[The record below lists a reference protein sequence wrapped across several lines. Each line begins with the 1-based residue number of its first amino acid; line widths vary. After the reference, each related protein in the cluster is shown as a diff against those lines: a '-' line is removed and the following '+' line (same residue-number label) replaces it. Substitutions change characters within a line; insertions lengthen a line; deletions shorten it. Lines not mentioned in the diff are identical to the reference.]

1 LYLLQKSLFSFEQ
14 WLEIESAERLELF
27 FSALDLQPYAA
38 KLRSS
43 SPQGAKPIN
52 REAILRALLAA
63 PLEGISTFTRLHERL
78 VKDIRFRYQCGFRLD
93 EPAPS
98 ISTLSRVFSALTEKG
113 LAKTLFIDLV
123 SQCRESSVIDGS
135 HLAIDSTAISAYEK
149 KQPKSRSQETG
160 NANWGAKYDT
170 FGNKL
175 TWFGYKIHLAV
186 DTHSELP
193 ISLEVTPAHV
203 YDGEM
208 AIPLMKDIA
217 ENLGWKFKFV
227 MMDAG
232 YDQVKNYEAARSYGA
247 QAIIALNRRREKEPP
262 AGMSSNGTPRC
273 SMGYDMVYWGAD
285 GDRLKFRCPH
295 VLGKVD
301 CPLGAAACS
310 DSNYGMVQKQNIADD
325 VRRFSNPH
333 RNTRGWTELYNER
346 TAVERC
352 NSRLK
357 EHLTANDVHVSGID
371 KVTTHVYVNAIVLLA
386 SALAM
391 SNNAANKE
399 QVA

>member
-1 LYLLQKSLFSFEQ
+1 M
-14 WLEIESAERLELF
+14 
-27 FSALDLQPYAA
+27 D
-38 KLRSS
+38 
-43 SPQGAKPIN
+43 
-52 REAILRALLAA
+52 EA
-63 PLEGISTFTRLHERL
+63 
-78 VKDIRFRYQCGFRLD
+78 
-93 EPAPS
+93 APS
-98 ISTLSRVFSALTEKG
+98 ISTLSRVFTALTEKG
-113 LAKTLFIDLV
+113 LAKALFIDLV
-123 SQCRESSVIDGS
+123 SQCREASVIDGT

-149 KQPKSRSQETG
+149 KQPRSCSQETG

-186 DTHSELP
+186 DTQSELP
-193 ISLEVTPAHV
+193 VSLEVTPAHV

-208 AIPLMKDIA
+208 AIPLMKDVA

-285 GDRLKFRCPH
+285 GDQLKFRCPH

-310 DSNYGMVQKQNIADD
+310 GSNYDTVFKAVQCT
-325 VRRFSNPH
+325 VFFPH
-333 RNTRGWTELYNER
+333 RGIYVICRQAGVVGTRL
-346 TAVERC
+346 
-352 NSRLK
+352 S
-357 EHLTANDVHVSGID
+357 
-371 KVTTHVYVNAIVLLA
+371 
-386 SALAM
+386 
-391 SNNAANKE
+391 
-399 QVA
+399 

>member
-1 LYLLQKSLFSFEQ
+1 MYLLQKPLFSFEQ
-14 WLEIESAERLELF
+14 WFEMDSKDRLELF
-27 FSALDLQPYAA
+27 FSALDLHPHVA
-38 KLRSS
+38 KLKSS

-52 REAILRALLAA
+52 REALFRSLLVA

-78 VKDIRFRYQCGFRLD
+78 EKDLRFRYQCGFRLD
-93 EPAPS
+93 ERAPS
-98 ISTLSRVFSALTEKG
+98 ISTLSRVFAAITDNG
-113 LAKTLFIDLV
+113 IAKALFIDLV
-123 SQCRESSVIDGS
+123 NQCRDYSIINGE

-186 DTHSELP
+186 DTESELP
-193 ISLEVTPAHV
+193 VSLEVTPAHV

-208 AIPLMKDIA
+208 AIPLMKDIV
-217 ENLGWKFKFV
+217 ENSDWKFKFV

-232 YDQVKNYEAARSYGA
+232 YDQMKNYEAARSYGA
-247 QAIIALNRRREKEPP
+247 QAIIALNRRGEKEPP
-262 AGMSSNGTPRC
+262 AGMTSNGTPCC
-273 SMGYDMVYWGAD
+273 SMGFEMAYWGAD

-295 VLGKVD
+295 VLGKVN

-310 DSNYGMVQKQNIADD
+310 DSNYGMVLKINIKDD
-325 VRRFSNPH
+325 LRRYSSPH
-333 RNTRGWTELYNER
+333 RNTQGWTELYNER
-346 TAVERC
+346 TSVERC

-357 EHLTANDVHVSGID
+357 ENLTANDLHVGGIR
-371 KVTTHVYVNAIVLLA
+371 KVTTHVYFNAIELLA
-386 SALAM
+386 STLAM
-391 SNNAANKE
+391 SKASKCDK
-399 QVA
+399 VA